1 MYRVVGA
8 DVTVNRERLYGA
20 VVYTIIYGDGII
32 GVVATDIGAITRVAD
47 GHFNRNRGGSAAVV
61 LQRGY
66 KFNRGKVD
74 GQSRH
79 LIGTQAGSR
88 GITDGAEHVNGHLC
102 NRNTHIAQQCIK

>member
-1 MYRVVGA
+1 MYRVVGT

-20 VVYTIIYGDGII
+20 VVYTIIYGNRMI
-32 GVVATDIGAITRVAD
+32 GVVTADVGAITRVAD
-47 GHFNRNRGGSAAVV
+47 DHFNRNRCGSTAVV
-61 LQRGY
+61 LQGSY
-66 KFNRGKVD
+66 KFYRGKVD